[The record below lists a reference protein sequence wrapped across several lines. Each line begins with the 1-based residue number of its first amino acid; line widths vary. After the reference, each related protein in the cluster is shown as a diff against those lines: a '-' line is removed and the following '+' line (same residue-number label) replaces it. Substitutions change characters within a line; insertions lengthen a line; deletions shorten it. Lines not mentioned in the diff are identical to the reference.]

1 MEKVAFLAMDV
12 HPGSITMGNM
22 DGQGRFRGNVEF
34 KTSERNIIEALRTV
48 PAREKHLVLEE
59 TSLARWVAQV
69 AKPYVTEVMIS
80 DPRENAL
87 IYKSPYKKDKVDTK
101 KLCRL
106 ARLGEIKEVYH
117 AETDDRAIFKTAVQ
131 HYLDMR
137 DQQVMLK
144 QKIKAKYR
152 YWGVI
157 EVDGQAVY
165 GMESREKYLNQI
177 SHFAVARQLEHLYNI
192 MDETVKMQE
201 LSLKQMKQLGR
212 SYPEIREFKK
222 IPGVGDIGAHVFDA
236 FIQTPNPFPGRQQ
249 LWRYS
254 RLGIREHSSDGKPL
268 GYKTLDRSG
277 ISELKALS
285 YIAWMAAQKGN
296 NEVKMFY
303 LQSLHR
309 THNHVHARLNTQRKI
324 LAVMYGIWRKGEK
337 YRAEMFLGS
346 SN

>member
-1 MEKVAFLAMDV
+1 MKKVAFLAMDV
-12 HPGSITMGNM
+12 HPGNITMGKM
-22 DGQGRFRGNVEF
+22 SGQGKFEGNVEF
-34 KTSERNIIEALRTV
+34 KTSERNIIEALKAVSAKETC
-48 PAREKHLVLEE
+48 LVLEE
-59 TSLARWVAQV
+59 TNLARWVAQV
-69 AKPYVTEVMIS
+69 ARPYVTKVMVS

-117 AETDDRAIFKTAVQ
+117 SEMDDRAIFKTAIQ

-157 EVDGQAVY
+157 DVDGLAVY
-165 GMESREKYLNQI
+165 GTRSRKKYLDQI
-177 SHFAVARQLEHLYNI
+177 SHVAVTMQMKQLYNI
-192 MDETVKMQE
+192 MDETEQMQS
-201 LSLKQMKQLGR
+201 LALKQVKQLGR

-222 IPGVGDIGAHVFDA
+222 IPGIGDIGAHVFDA
-236 FIQTPNPFPGRQQ
+236 FIQTPYRFPGIRQ

-254 RLGIREHSSDGKPL
+254 RLGIRAHSSDGKPL
-268 GYKTLDRSG
+268 GYQRLDKSG
-277 ISELKALS
+277 VSELKRLS
-285 YIAWMAAQKGN
+285 YVAWMTGQKGD
-296 NEVKMFY
+296 NEVKRFY
-303 LQSLHR
+303 LRSLQR
-309 THNHVHARLNTQRKI
+309 THNHVHARLNTQRKV

-346 SN
+346 LG